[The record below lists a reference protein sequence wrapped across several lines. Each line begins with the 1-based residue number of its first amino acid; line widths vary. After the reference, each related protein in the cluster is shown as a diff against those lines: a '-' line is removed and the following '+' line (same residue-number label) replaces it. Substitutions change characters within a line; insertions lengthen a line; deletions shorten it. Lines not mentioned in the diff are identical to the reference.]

1 MYIHVYMCVIVVF
14 NAKCFGLFTIGKSH
28 QFVLKISMNHAWNKL
43 KEFSADLQCWI
54 TGSSNNDRFST
65 FIITVTEDTTFENWN
80 MMLFIYLYSNSSLDN
95 IPVALITTS
104 FWLKLSITTFMA
116 SSLDITNL
124 NKKKKISRQFS
135 LFSYI
140 KMNISYKFH
149 LKDPYFTS
157 HQFDQD
163 RVH

>member
-28 QFVLKISMNHAWNKL
+28 QFVLKISMNHAWHKL

-65 FIITVTEDTTFENWN
+65 VIITVTEDTTFENWN

-124 NKKKKISRQFS
+124 NKKKKFLDNF
-135 LFSYI
+135 LF
-140 KMNISYKFH
+140 FLT
-149 LKDPYFTS
+149 LKWTFLTN
-157 HQFDQD
+157 FI
-163 RVH
+163 

>member
-1 MYIHVYMCVIVVF
+1 MPLIILSLYTMYIHVYMCVIVVF

-28 QFVLKISMNHAWNKL
+28 QFVLKISMNHAWHKL

-124 NKKKKISRQFS
+124 NKIKI
-135 LFSYI
+135 LI
-140 KMNISYKFH
+140 
-149 LKDPYFTS
+149 
-157 HQFDQD
+157 
-163 RVH
+163 

>member
-1 MYIHVYMCVIVVF
+1 MPLIILSLYTMYIHVYMCVIVVF

-28 QFVLKISMNHAWNKL
+28 QFVLKISMNHAWHKL

-65 FIITVTEDTTFENWN
+65 VIITVTEDTTFENWN
-80 MMLFIYLYSNSSLDN
+80 MMLFIYLYSNSSLDNIPIAYLYSNSSLDN

-124 NKKKKISRQFS
+124 NKKKNF
-135 LFSYI
+135 
-140 KMNISYKFH
+140 
-149 LKDPYFTS
+149 
-157 HQFDQD
+157 
-163 RVH
+163 

>member
-28 QFVLKISMNHAWNKL
+28 QFVLKISMNHAWHKL

-124 NKKKKISRQFS
+124 NKKKKFLDNF
-135 LFSYI
+135 LF
-140 KMNISYKFH
+140 FLT
-149 LKDPYFTS
+149 LKWTFLTN
-157 HQFDQD
+157 FI
-163 RVH
+163 

>member
-1 MYIHVYMCVIVVF
+1 MPLIILSLYTMYIHVYMCVIVVF

-28 QFVLKISMNHAWNKL
+28 QFVLKISMNHAWHKL

-124 NKKKKISRQFS
+124 NKKKI
-135 LFSYI
+135 LI
-140 KMNISYKFH
+140 
-149 LKDPYFTS
+149 
-157 HQFDQD
+157 
-163 RVH
+163 

>member
-1 MYIHVYMCVIVVF
+1 MPLIILSLYTMYIHVYMCVIVVF

-28 QFVLKISMNHAWNKL
+28 QFVLKISMNHAWHKL
-43 KEFSADLQCWI
+43 KEFSANLQCWI

-65 FIITVTEDTTFENWN
+65 VIITVTEDTTFENWN

-124 NKKKKISRQFS
+124 NKIKI
-135 LFSYI
+135 LI
-140 KMNISYKFH
+140 
-149 LKDPYFTS
+149 
-157 HQFDQD
+157 
-163 RVH
+163 

>member
-1 MYIHVYMCVIVVF
+1 MPLIILSLYTMYIHVYMCVIVVF
-14 NAKCFGLFTIGKSH
+14 NAKCFRLFTIGKSH
-28 QFVLKISMNHAWNKL
+28 QFVLKISMNHAWHKL

-124 NKKKKISRQFS
+124 NKIKI
-135 LFSYI
+135 LI
-140 KMNISYKFH
+140 
-149 LKDPYFTS
+149 
-157 HQFDQD
+157 
-163 RVH
+163 

>member
-28 QFVLKISMNHAWNKL
+28 QFVLKISMNHAWHQL
-43 KEFSADLQCWI
+43 KEFSANLQCWI

-65 FIITVTEDTTFENWN
+65 VIITVTEDTTFENWN
-80 MMLFIYLYSNSSLDN
+80 MMLFIYLYSNSSLDNIPIAYLYSNSSLDN

-124 NKKKKISRQFS
+124 NKKKKFLDNF
-135 LFSYI
+135 LF
-140 KMNISYKFH
+140 FLT
-149 LKDPYFTS
+149 LKWTFLTN
-157 HQFDQD
+157 FI
-163 RVH
+163 

>member
-1 MYIHVYMCVIVVF
+1 MPLIILSLYTMYIHVYMCVIVVF

-28 QFVLKISMNHAWNKL
+28 QFVLKISMNHAWHQL
-43 KEFSADLQCWI
+43 KEFSANLQCWI

-124 NKKKKISRQFS
+124 NKKKKFLDNF
-135 LFSYI
+135 LF
-140 KMNISYKFH
+140 FLT
-149 LKDPYFTS
+149 LKWTFLTN
-157 HQFDQD
+157 FI
-163 RVH
+163 

>member
-1 MYIHVYMCVIVVF
+1 MPLIILSLYTMYIHVYMCVIVVF

-28 QFVLKISMNHAWNKL
+28 QFVLKISMNHAWHKL

-65 FIITVTEDTTFENWN
+65 VIITVTEDTTFENWN

-124 NKKKKISRQFS
+124 NKIKI
-135 LFSYI
+135 LI
-140 KMNISYKFH
+140 
-149 LKDPYFTS
+149 
-157 HQFDQD
+157 
-163 RVH
+163 

>member
-1 MYIHVYMCVIVVF
+1 
-14 NAKCFGLFTIGKSH
+14 
-28 QFVLKISMNHAWNKL
+28 
-43 KEFSADLQCWI
+43 
-54 TGSSNNDRFST
+54 
-65 FIITVTEDTTFENWN
+65 
-80 MMLFIYLYSNSSLDN
+80 MLFIYLYSNSSLDNIPIAYLYSNSSLDN

-124 NKKKKISRQFS
+124 NKKKISRQFS

-140 KMNISYKFH
+140 KMNISYKFY

-163 RVH
+163 KVHWSECIFILCLDVWMFVWMYGCIT